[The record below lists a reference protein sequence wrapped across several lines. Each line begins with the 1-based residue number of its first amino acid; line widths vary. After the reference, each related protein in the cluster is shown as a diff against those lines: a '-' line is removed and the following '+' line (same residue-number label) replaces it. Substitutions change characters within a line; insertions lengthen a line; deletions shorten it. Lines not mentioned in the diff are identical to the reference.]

1 MSNKNDYR
9 YLVRNLVIGENLEK
23 VQTKCLSS
31 KLPHVKAAVKFTSF
45 LEERDCITINLVH
58 MIILQYRESYPDF
71 DIDILKD
78 VIGIRR
84 GYSGWKGLIERVHC
98 KESANNE
105 RLKLAELRRELTPK
119 REVKD
124 FKHYFFWINRSYLE
138 QIVATIDTYDDMFL
152 ERAKE
157 NPDNRLDEDDFY
169 RSFGIFFRRIIALK
183 MDTDVDLNLIKR
195 LARMLFVWHN
205 RRYIKSH
212 IVVRSCRSL
221 PKRYRI
227 ETYGTT
233 FTDML
238 SPEDDFNEIDQNE

>member
-9 YLVRNLVIGENLEK
+9 YLVRNPVIGENLEK
-23 VQTKCLSS
+23 IRTKWLNS
-31 KLPHVKAAVKFTSF
+31 KLPHVEAAVKFTAF
-45 LEERDCITINLVH
+45 LEERDCITIDLTH

-71 DIDILKD
+71 GIDVLKD
-78 VIGIRR
+78 VIGIRM
-84 GYSGWKGLIERVHC
+84 GYSGWKGLNKRVYC
-98 KESANNE
+98 QESANNARLSLAE
-105 RLKLAELRRELTPK
+105 RRRKLAPK

-124 FKHYFFWINRSYLE
+124 FTHYFFWMNRSYLE

-157 NPDNRLDEDDFY
+157 NSDNRLDEDDFY

-183 MDTDVDLNLIKR
+183 IDTDVDLNLIKR
-195 LARMLFVWHN
+195 LARMLYVWHN

-212 IVVRSCRSL
+212 IVARNCRSL

-227 ETYGTT
+227 ETYGTA
-233 FTDML
+233 FTGKL
-238 SPEDDFNEIDQNE
+238 SPEDDFEEIDQNE